1 MKKHKKKKQSQ
12 PKPRGPLFLCD
23 RTACNGMCPN
33 PECMYTED
41 ISHAINFE
49 CSGGAYHENPRYQSE
64 PIYIQSSS
72 NWTKEDRRNIFGDLV
87 LMKRYGLVMLPKGC
101 KPIYPS
107 QTQAEQPHNDI
118 GF

>member
-1 MKKHKKKKQSQ
+1 
-12 PKPRGPLFLCD
+12 
-23 RTACNGMCPN
+23 MCPN

-49 CSGGAYHENPRYQSE
+49 CSGGAYYENPRYQSE
-64 PIYIQSSS
+64 PIYIQSNS
-72 NWTKEDRRNIFGDLV
+72 NWTKEDRRNIFADLV

-101 KPIYPS
+101 KPVYPS
-107 QTQAEQPHNDI
+107 QDQSEQSHNDI